1 MGANVFLSH
10 EGLSVWSRPRYRAVI
25 QECQF
30 LVSMKKME
38 KLIWT
43 KWESK
48 GIKT

>member
-10 EGLSVWSRPRYRAVI
+10 EDLSVWSRPRYRAVI

-43 KWESK
+43 MWESK
-48 GIKT
+48 GVKT